1 MKFRD
6 AYTRHE
12 GGPKQASR
20 PAEVGHKP
28 PFAEPARLTA
38 KLSFQDPVSVA
49 RADARGNPS
58 NCI

>member
-20 PAEVGHKP
+20 PAEVGHLLP
-28 PFAEPARLTA
+28 LPH
-38 KLSFQDPVSVA
+38 
-49 RADARGNPS
+49 GG
-58 NCI
+58 